1 MSSFILSLSD
11 SQGGA
16 ARAALRLHHAMLMA
30 GHGTRMLVRERRTG
44 EPNVECV
51 SGSDSDV
58 GSWRSKI
65 GNAIFR
71 LGRIQGSGARSGN
84 WLPSDVASRI
94 DGMGADVVN
103 LHWVGAE
110 MLSIEDIG
118 RIRQPIVWTLHDM
131 WPFCGSEHYAAED
144 PEARWRTG
152 YGKDNRPAGSSG
164 IDLDRLIWQR
174 KLRHWQKPMHIVA
187 PSRWLG
193 DCARSSRL
201 LQHYPIE
208 CIPNPLDTDVF
219 RPLDMAASR
228 EALGLP
234 QDVFLVA
241 FGAVGG
247 SADPRKGFD
256 LLLAGLR
263 HAANTRRDLAI
274 HAVIFGQDAPAPG
287 EELPVPAHWVGHI
300 HDDATLALLYSA
312 ADAMVVPSRQEN
324 LPQTA
329 TEAQSCGCPVLAFDC
344 TGLPDAVEHK
354 VTGYLAR
361 AFDVGDLAQG
371 LAWLYE
377 DRERLA
383 ALRRNARLR
392 AVQLWSPAVVL
403 PKYEDVYR
411 RAIAWE
417 RAA

>member
-1 MSSFILSLSD
+1 MRSFILSLSD
-11 SQGGA
+11 NQGGA

-30 GHGTRMLVRERRTG
+30 GKDTRMLVRERRTG
-44 EPNVECV
+44 ESNVECV
-51 SGSDSDV
+51 GGPDSDV

-71 LGRIQGSGARSGN
+71 LGRIEGSGARSGN
-84 WLPSDVASRI
+84 WLPSDVASCI
-94 DGMGADVVN
+94 DGLGADVVN

-144 PEARWRTG
+144 AEARWRTG
-152 YGKDNRPAGSSG
+152 YGKDNHPVGLSG
-164 IDLDRLIWQR
+164 IDLDRLIWRR

-193 DCARSSRL
+193 ECAQSSRL
-201 LQHYPIE
+201 LQHHPIE

-228 EALGLP
+228 AALGLP
-234 QDVFLVA
+234 QDVFLAA

-263 HAANTRRDLAI
+263 HVANTCRNLAI

-287 EELPVPAHWVGHI
+287 EELPVSAHWVGHI

-312 ADAMVVPSRQEN
+312 ADVMVVPSRQEN

-344 TGLPDAVEHK
+344 TGLPDAVEHN

-392 AVQLWSPAVVL
+392 AIRLWSPAVVL
-403 PKYEDVYR
+403 PKYQDVYR
-411 RAIAWE
+411 RAIAGE
-417 RAA
+417 RVA